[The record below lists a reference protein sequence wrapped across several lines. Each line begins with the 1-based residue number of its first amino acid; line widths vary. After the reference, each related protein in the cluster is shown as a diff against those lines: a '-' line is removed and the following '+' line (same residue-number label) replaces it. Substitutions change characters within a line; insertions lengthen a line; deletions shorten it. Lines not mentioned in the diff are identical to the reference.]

1 MRKLYLDIE
10 TTPHVAFVWRLFDE
24 NVGLNQLIEPTRMLC
39 VAWKFD
45 GDEGTQFAAEWQKG
59 GHDRMVQ
66 RIYAAVDE
74 ADAVVHYNG
83 TTFDE
88 RHLNREFLELGL
100 TPPSKAATIDLYRT
114 IKTRFRFASGKLEH
128 VAATMELREGKL
140 KTDFTL
146 WRRVM
151 AGDKTARAE
160 MEAYNR
166 EDVELLVDLYDAL
179 LPWIDKHPNAALY
192 EDDVEMRCT
201 RCASVNLI
209 KDGFARTTAGI
220 FQRYG
225 CRDCGGRSRG
235 AKRVG
240 TTPLREA

>member
-24 NVGLNQLIEPTRMLC
+24 NVGLSQLIEPTRMLC

-45 GDEGTQFAAEWQKG
+45 DEETQFAAEWDRG
-59 GHDRMVQ
+59 GHDRMVK
-66 RIYAAVDE
+66 RIYDAVDQ

-88 RHLNREFLELGL
+88 RHLNREFLQQGL
-100 TPPSKAATIDLYRT
+100 TPPSRPHTIDLYRT
-114 IKTRFRFASGKLEH
+114 IKSRFRFASGKLEH
-128 VAATMELREGKL
+128 VAAAMELREGKL
-140 KTDFTL
+140 KTDFSL

-151 AGDKTARAE
+151 EKDPAARAE

-166 EDVELLVDLYDAL
+166 EDVELLVELYDAL
-179 LPWIDKHPNAALY
+179 LPWIDRHPNSALFDGD
-192 EDDVEMRCT
+192 ELMRCT
-201 RCASVNLI
+201 RCSSTDLI
-209 KDGFARTTAGI
+209 KDGYARTTAGV
-220 FQRYG
+220 FQRYS
-225 CRDCGGRSRG
+225 CRLCGSRSRG
-235 AKRVG
+235 AQRVG